1 MLNSEDRITIINYR
15 LEKAKQSLKEAKA
28 IARLGYW
35 NLVGNRL
42 YYTVYYASS
51 ALILDKGFKAK
62 THSGIIALIGEKFIL
77 PGLLDRKYGQLFSRL
92 FSLRQAGDYDDMFD
106 ATESEVMSYFH
117 EVENYLEA
125 VGKLL
130 TFGRNQS

>member
-15 LEKAKQSLKEAKA
+15 LEKARQSLKEAKS
-28 IARLGYW
+28 IANLGYW

-42 YYTVYYASS
+42 YYTVYYASN

-77 PGLLDRKYGQLFSRL
+77 SGLLDRKYGQLFSRL

-106 ATESEVMSYFH
+106 ATESEVMPYFQ
-117 EVENYLEA
+117 EVENYLNA
-125 VGKLL
+125 VGELL